1 MAIAR
6 FFDRVHAAAGRH
18 LALDRDSLAAALG
31 ERVVAVHC
39 GREVEADGESPRWL
53 AELLVNLLA
62 RLYPRLALAAPDA
75 TRTRLESL
83 ARAINPAIEIVS
95 GEVVATAVVVVGT
108 VEGAPLD
115 ALHPRADGWV
125 ARLLR
130 ATDPKP
136 WGPAN
141 PYAAAAA
148 ASFAASEVFRT
159 VFRDRLAA
167 PALARDVHLSLLD
180 FGEEVGADR
189 PLAMAHLGEVAF
201 LGLGAVCNAA
211 LWTLARHP
219 GLAMKGWGVD
229 PEAVELSNLQ
239 RYVLAVDSDE
249 SLAKTELALRT
260 LADTGIVLEPRR
272 EALEAFADSFPESFT
287 VPTVCVS
294 VDNVEGRRA
303 AQALLPRLLVNGW
316 TSDGGLGASWH
327 EFDREVACL
336 ACLYQPHGVGLSQTE
351 LVADALGLDR
361 VRGAELWIRGEPP
374 GAQDLQTIAT
384 HLGLGDDVVAAWRGK
399 PLTELYTGLICGAAG
414 VDLQGRGHAEAVP
427 LAHQSALA
435 GVLLAA
441 ELVKRSDPALAVF
454 AQSEPLVAWDNVLW
468 PPPRQWRRPRERE
481 PRCFCSDRDYQSA
494 YHAKWREAPPP

>member
-1 MAIAR
+1 MALAR
-6 FFDRVHAAAGRH
+6 YFDRVHAAAGRH

-31 ERVVAVHC
+31 ESVVAVHC
-39 GREVEADGESPRWL
+39 GPEVEINGESPRWL

-75 TRTRLESL
+75 TRMHLESL
-83 ARAINPAIEIVS
+83 ARSINPAIEIVG
-95 GEVVATAVVVVGT
+95 GESVATATVVIGNLD
-108 VEGAPLD
+108 GAPSG

-130 ATDPKP
+130 APDPRP

-148 ASFAASEVFRT
+148 ATFAASEVFRT
-159 VFRDRLAA
+159 IFRDRLKT

-180 FGEEVGADR
+180 FGEEAGADR
-189 PLAMAHLGEVAF
+189 PLAAAHLGEVAF

-211 LWTLARHP
+211 LWTLARHS
-219 GLAMKGWGVD
+219 GLAMQGWGVD
-229 PEAVELSNLQ
+229 PEATDLSNLQ
-239 RYVLAVDSDE
+239 RYVLTVDSDVG
-249 SLAKTELALRT
+249 LAKTELAVRG
-260 LADTGIVLEPRR
+260 LANTELVLEPRR
-272 EALEAFADSFPESFT
+272 EALETFANVFPESFT

-327 EFDREVACL
+327 EFDREAACL
-336 ACLYQPHGVGLSQTE
+336 ACLYQPHGTSLSPLE

-361 VRGAELWIRGEPP
+361 ARGAALWIEGQPP
-374 GAQDLQTIAT
+374 GEQDLRVIAK
-384 HLGLGDDVVAAWRGK
+384 HLGLGDEAIAAWRGK
-399 PLTELYTGLICGAAG
+399 QLTELYTGLVCGAAG
-414 VDLQGRGHAEAVP
+414 VDLQGHGHTEAVP

-435 GVLLAA
+435 GILLAA
-441 ELVKRSDPALAVF
+441 ELVKRSDPKLAAL
-454 AQSEPLVAWDNVLW
+454 AQSEPLVAWDDVLW
-468 PPPRQWRRPRERE
+468 APPRQWRRPRERE
-481 PRCFCSDRDYQSA
+481 PMCFCGDRDYQA
-494 YHAKWREAPPP
+494 VYRAKWREAPPP